1 VNAPDLSSRRRTAGR
16 RRVAAGSD
24 GAGIVRR
31 LYRLSPLRTLIKV
44 HWDHRGLRPD
54 DVILASYP
62 RSGSAWLRFLLVEL
76 LSGEASFSK
85 IRTEAPY
92 VGSHRSAPELVPG
105 GGRLVKSHEPY
116 LPHYRRAMHL
126 VRDPRDVALSYFRFM
141 QRIGR
146 IRIRPGDDLDA
157 SLDRFLRAFMAGRC
171 DAHGTWQTHLLS
183 WVAAAET
190 GQAEVLRL
198 RYEDMR
204 SDPGSGLLRIAGW
217 LGVELTAD
225 EAAAMVDRCSIERMR
240 STEATEI
247 AANKDLFHPAARKTG
262 VTLVNEGRVA
272 GWRDR
277 LDTAQQERFV
287 TMAAGMKLM
296 GYPLA

>member
-1 VNAPDLSSRRRTAGR
+1 MRASIAH
-16 RRVAAGSD
+16 GSD
-24 GAGIVRR
+24 GAGMARR
-31 LYRLSPLRTLIKV
+31 LYRRSPLRTLIKV

-76 LSGEASFSK
+76 LSGEASFSR
-85 IRTEAPY
+85 IRSEAPY
-92 VGSHRSAPELVPG
+92 VGGHRAAPQLVPG

-116 LPHYRRAMHL
+116 LPHYRRAIHL

-146 IRIRPGDDLDA
+146 IRIRPDDDVDA
-157 SLDRFLRAFMAGRC
+157 SLDRFITAFMAGRC

-190 GQAEVLRL
+190 GRAEVLRL

-204 SDPGSGLLRIAGW
+204 HDPGGELLRIANW

-225 EAAAMVDRCSIERMR
+225 GAAAVVDRCSIERMR
-240 STEATEI
+240 SSEVTEI
-247 AANKDLFHPAARKTG
+247 AANGSLFHPAARETG
-262 VTLVNEGRVA
+262 VPLVNEGRVA

-277 LDTAQQERFV
+277 LDQAQQERFRA
-287 TMAAGMKLM
+287 MAAGMKLM